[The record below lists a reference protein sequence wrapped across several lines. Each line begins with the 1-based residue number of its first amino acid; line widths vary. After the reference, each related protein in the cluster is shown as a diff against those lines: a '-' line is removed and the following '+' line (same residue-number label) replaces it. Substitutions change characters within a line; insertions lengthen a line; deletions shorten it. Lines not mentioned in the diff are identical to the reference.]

1 MDKVSDTPRTDA
13 FISKFYK
20 SRPLSSGSRHRTDV
34 ELHDFSRQLE
44 RELAAQK
51 EHYRVLE
58 EEMLVLNTMRHEALK
73 DAVENMEIAQEFK
86 KLMEQYRQRE
96 AEANKALRVA
106 AGLLSTMPQFS
117 NMHLDDVLEK
127 ILEETREKK

>member
-1 MDKVSDTPRTDA
+1 
-13 FISKFYK
+13 
-20 SRPLSSGSRHRTDV
+20 
-34 ELHDFSRQLE
+34 
-44 RELAAQK
+44 
-51 EHYRVLE
+51 
-58 EEMLVLNTMRHEALK
+58 
-73 DAVENMEIAQEFK
+73 MEIAQEFK

>member
-1 MDKVSDTPRTDA
+1 MDKVSDTPRTNFVAHETGDA
-13 FISKFYK
+13 EWNRSMNRFGRMFAHACI
-20 SRPLSSGSRHRTDV
+20 
-34 ELHDFSRQLE
+34 LE
-44 RELAAQK
+44 RELTAQK
-51 EHYRVLE
+51 EYYRVLE
-58 EEMLVLNTMRHEALK
+58 EEMLVLGDERLCATL
-73 DAVENMEIAQEFK
+73 DAKENMEIADEFK
-86 KLMEQYRQRE
+86 CLMEKYRQRE